1 MSDSDHQNPVVI
13 YKMSGI
19 YNKRVIAKHDHKVA
33 AVKYFMEKSTS
44 PCLYIYGE
52 GATGKSLT
60 IAECVEKDILHPKA
74 THQLEKHSIN
84 IPLNPKFK
92 RVFVDNREPPAFMLN
107 NSYFMIYE
115 FKADIVGRNTIR
127 VPEDS
132 DSE

>member
-1 MSDSDHQNPVVI
+1 MSTT
-13 YKMSGI
+13 I
-19 YNKRVIAKHDHKVA
+19 YNKRIIAKHDHKVA
-33 AVKYFMEKSTS
+33 AVKYFMEKSTA
-44 PCLYIYGE
+44 PCLYIYGD
-52 GATGKSLT
+52 GATGKSVT
-60 IAECVEKDILHPKA
+60 ISECVDKEILHPKA

-115 FKADIVGRNTIR
+115 FKADTAFH
-127 VPEDS
+127 PADS